1 MGEDDPNSPSVMSAG
16 PLVTAV
22 AQTEQMPLAK
32 ALWPRLLSLPVKC
45 SGEEEEQ
52 DQYLQ
57 SCIYIPVVN
66 GLREIFI
73 QEIA

>member
-1 MGEDDPNSPSVMSAG
+1 MSAG
-16 PLVTAV
+16 PLVTA
-22 AQTEQMPLAK
+22 QTVQMLLAK
-32 ALWPRLLSLPVKC
+32 ALWPRLLSLTVICREDK
-45 SGEEEEQ
+45 EEQ
-52 DQYLQ
+52 DKYLQ